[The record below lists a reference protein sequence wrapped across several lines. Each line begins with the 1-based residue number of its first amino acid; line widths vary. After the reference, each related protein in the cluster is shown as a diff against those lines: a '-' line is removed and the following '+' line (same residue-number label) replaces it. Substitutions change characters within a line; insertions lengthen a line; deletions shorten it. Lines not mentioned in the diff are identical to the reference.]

1 MTFLATVPPDE
12 ATGAVAEQYAA
23 DEEALGFLPNFTRA
37 FSLRPDVYAAWKAL
51 SGVVREEAGL
61 RRYELATF
69 AAARELRSTYCAL
82 AHGKVILDHG
92 FLDADALVAPA
103 SESLDGAD
111 RAVMELAALVARD
124 ATAVTPA
131 HLDRLRTHGLTDP
144 EILDVILAA
153 AVRAFF
159 SKVLDATGAAAD
171 PQLAAALDPSL
182 RDVLTVGRPPAAS

>member
-12 ATGAVAEQYAA
+12 AAGAVAEQYAA
-23 DEEALGFLPNFTRA
+23 DEEAFGFLPNFTRA
-37 FSLRPDVYAAWKAL
+37 FSLRPGVYAAWKAL
-51 SGVVREEAGL
+51 SGAVRDEAGL

-82 AHGKVILDHG
+82 AHGKAILDHG
-92 FLDADALVAPA
+92 FLDADAVATSEPA
-103 SESLDGAD
+103 DDAD
-111 RAVMELAALVARD
+111 RAVMDLAALVARD

-131 HLDRLRTHGLTDP
+131 HLDALRAHGLTDP

-182 RDVLTVGRPPAAS
+182 RDALTVGRPPAPS